1 MTVRYLAIL
10 AADGPSDADPSS
22 DVFRA
27 ALRGLGLHRTLT
39 LDGISVFTSMQ
50 TPTLDLPSG
59 GVLLGHVFN
68 RRFQP
73 LRFADGIP
81 SHLSGHE
88 LTSFILEHYWGEYVL
103 LLPGQGGEGKTT
115 VVRDPSGAVPCVFS
129 TDGRFVTSDLSLAT
143 RSGIH
148 QRRINWD
155 FIAHYLQYPHAKTRA
170 TGLQGIEE
178 LLPGCALHVRSR
190 KASVSP
196 VWFPWHYVRTDERH
210 VSPEEAATSVRST
223 VEGVTQALADTDRS
237 ILLEASGGLDST
249 IVGAC
254 LRGTGADVSCL
265 TLVTPVPGADERR
278 YAGLIAAGLGV
289 PLNDQILSFDAADFE
304 SKPPGDLPVPAVTAF
319 QHAIDRIV
327 VDAATAAGVSSL
339 YSGGG
344 GDTVFGSLASA
355 SPAADAVK
363 ELGIR
368 RGLSTMMS
376 LSEIHRCT
384 FWKAAGLSVRKLVH
398 PTRAPRK
405 PDTSL
410 LRPSLET
417 MAVEEHPW
425 WQLPPETLP
434 GDRERIIDLAG
445 TQVFRDG
452 APRRYRFALRLPL
465 LSQPVMEECLRVPS
479 WMWLL
484 GGRNRA
490 IARNAF
496 SDVLPEAVAR
506 RRSKGN
512 FTHYIGGIY
521 QRQKHAMR
529 NMLIEGEL
537 QARGLVDPEAVAAFV
552 ERPLLPRDKTFLRM
566 FDLAMVENWVR
577 HQG

>member
-1 MTVRYLAIL
+1 MTVRYLAML
-10 AADGPSDADPSS
+10 TTDGPRVTDPASDAC
-22 DVFRA
+22 RA
-27 ALRGLGLHRTLT
+27 QLHGLGLHRALS
-39 LDGISVFTSMQ
+39 LDGVSLFTSTR
-50 TPTLDLPSG
+50 TPTLDLPAG
-59 GVLLGHVFN
+59 GKLIGHVFD
-68 RRFQP
+68 RRFQA
-73 LRFADGIP
+73 LRSTEGIP
-81 SHLSGHE
+81 SHLSRHQ
-88 LTSFILEHYWGEYVL
+88 LVSFVLEHYWGEYVL
-103 LLPGQGGEGKTT
+103 ILPGRDGEPKTT
-115 VVRDPSGAVPCVFS
+115 VVRDPSGAVPCHFS
-129 TDGRFVTSDLSLAT
+129 TVGRFITSDISLAT
-143 RSGIH
+143 RCGLY
-148 QRRINWD
+148 QRRIDWG
-155 FIAHYLQYPHAKTRA
+155 FVARYLQYPHAKTRV
-170 TGLQGIEE
+170 TGLQDVEE
-178 LLPGCALHVRSR
+178 LLPGCSLELEGLRAT
-190 KASVSP
+190 VSP
-196 VWFPWHYVRTDERH
+196 LWLPWHYVRTDERH
-210 VSPEEAATSVRST
+210 DSPDDAAASVRST
-223 VEGVTQALADTDRS
+223 VEGVTRAFADADGS

-254 LRGTGADVSCL
+254 LRSTRADVSCL

-289 PLNDQILSFDAADFE
+289 PLNDQVLSFDAADFE
-304 SKPPGDLPVPAVTAF
+304 SKPPEHLAVPAMTAF
-319 QHAIDRIV
+319 QYAIDRIV
-327 VDAATAAGVSSL
+327 VSAARAAGVSSL

-355 SPAADAVK
+355 SPAADAVR

-368 RGLSTMMS
+368 GGLSAMAN

-384 FWKAAGLSVRKLVH
+384 FWKAGALSVRKLVH
-398 PTRAPRK
+398 PRKVPRR

-410 LRPSLET
+410 LRSSLEPV
-417 MAVEEHPW
+417 AVEEHPW
-425 WQLPPETLP
+425 WQVPPDTLP

-452 APRRYRFALRLPL
+452 APRRHEFTLRLPL
-465 LSQPVMEECLRVPS
+465 LSQPVMEACLRVPS

-490 IARNAF
+490 VARNAF
-496 SDVLPEAVAR
+496 SDVLPDAIAH

-521 QRQKHAMR
+521 ERQKHAMR
-529 NMLIEGEL
+529 KMLLEGEL
-537 QARGLVDPEAVAAFV
+537 QARGLIDPEDVAAFV